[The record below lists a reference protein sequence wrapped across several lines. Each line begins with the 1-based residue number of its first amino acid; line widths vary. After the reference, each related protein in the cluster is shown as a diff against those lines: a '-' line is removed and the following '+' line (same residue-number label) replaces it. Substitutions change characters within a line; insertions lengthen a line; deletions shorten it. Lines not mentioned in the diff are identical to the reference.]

1 MEIQKLQAL
10 TGRSPKVKALG
21 RLLAD
26 EGLREIRLGGLVASS
41 APMFCSALAEKC
53 PEVLACPYLFIMDD
67 EEQAGYFYHDMTQI
81 LGTSQVYFMPSS
93 FRRAVKYGQRDAGNE
108 ILRTNALSALTN
120 EKRKSASKQEQSNLF
135 ELPSGS
141 RFDGVKTENGN
152 LDERKTEPLTA
163 HRSSAHLFVVTYP
176 EALTELVVSKQD
188 LQDHTIGLAVGETRD
203 IRELQKGLMEQG
215 FRRTDYVYEPG
226 QFAVRGSLVHV
237 YSFSHEHP
245 FRLDFFPH

>member
-41 APMFCSALAEKC
+41 APMFFSALAEKC
-53 PEVLACPYLFIMDD
+53 PEALACPYLFIMDD

-81 LGTSQVYFMPSS
+81 LGTSQVSFMPSS

-120 EKRKSASKQEQSNLF
+120 GKRKSASKREQSNLF

-141 RFDGVKTENGN
+141 RFKTA
-152 LDERKTEPLTA
+152 K
-163 HRSSAHLFVVTYP
+163 
-176 EALTELVVSKQD
+176 
-188 LQDHTIGLAVGETRD
+188 RD
-203 IRELQKGLMEQG
+203 
-215 FRRTDYVYEPG
+215 
-226 QFAVRGSLVHV
+226 
-237 YSFSHEHP
+237 
-245 FRLDFFPH
+245 